1 MKLSKTTTAFLGML
15 SLMLAAMFYTP
26 IATAMPMQ
34 AEYHAM
40 QADNDNGLVAIVMT
54 APFLVVAGMV
64 AIGYGRIINKSKF
77 TYSATGGEDG
87 DEEEIRLAHGGGV
100 VFRS

>member
-1 MKLSKTTTAFLGML
+1 MIAT
-15 SLMLAAMFYTP
+15 MFYTP
-26 IATAMPMQ
+26 VATAMPMQ